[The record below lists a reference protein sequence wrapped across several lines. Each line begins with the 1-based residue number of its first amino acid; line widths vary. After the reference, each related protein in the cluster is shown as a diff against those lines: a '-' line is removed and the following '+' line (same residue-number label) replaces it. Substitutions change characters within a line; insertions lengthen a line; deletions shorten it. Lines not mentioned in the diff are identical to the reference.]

1 MTSQTVYR
9 LVDRNSFRD
18 IKPFEEPIPA
28 INHNEVLVRIRAVA
42 LNYRDL
48 IIADGTYPFPSKDR
62 VIPCSDGAG
71 EVVKVGNTVSSVKEG
86 DHVIANFFLTH
97 LYGFQADHS
106 QAQGAGADGV
116 LRQYAV
122 FREEAIAIVPKS
134 ANLSFPQMA
143 SIVCTGV
150 TAWNAFYG
158 NVPLKPGQ
166 TVLFQGE
173 YPKDYEFKLLT
184 GTGTGGV
191 SMTGLQIA
199 KAAGAVTIITS
210 SSDNKLKSAKEKYGA
225 DYTINYRTTPNWA
238 AEANKITNGR
248 GVDFILDNGGS
259 GTLKQSL
266 EAVATGGIIT
276 IIGFLSPASQAD
288 MPDVAMLALAKCC
301 IIRGVLVGPKQFLN
315 ELVTFVAQKQVQ
327 LPVDKVFGFSTEEIY
342 SAYEYL
348 KQGGHIGKVCIN
360 VS

>member
-1 MTSQTVYR
+1 MTSHTVYR

-18 IKPFEEPIPA
+18 IKPFEEPIPT

-48 IIADGTYPFPSKDR
+48 IIADGTYPFPSKDQ

-86 DHVIANFFLTH
+86 DHVIANFNLAH

-122 FREEAIAIVPKS
+122 FREEALAIVPKS

-166 TVLFQGE
+166 TVLFQG
-173 YPKDYEFKLLT
+173 
-184 GTGTGGV
+184 TGGV

-210 SSDNKLKSAKEKYGA
+210 SSDNKLKSAKGQYGA

-266 EAVATGGIIT
+266 DAIAPGGIIT

-288 MPDVAMLALAKCC
+288 MPDVAMMALAKCC
-301 IIRGVLVGPKQFLN
+301 IIRGVLVGPKPFLN

-348 KQGGHIGKVCIN
+348 KQGGHVGKVCIN